1 MTPYTLTVRRLAALA
16 AGSVLALAAVA
27 AQAADPSQFSRAETL
42 VFVERHLANVKA
54 PTTLRYSFVKSGTLE
69 TGFSDEVRVDVAT
82 SGKTCCLVKGSFLS
96 GERALKLPEIPDA
109 ESNPVIL
116 YFLEHDIRD
125 MQRLTKGRSVYYQK
139 RIRMTMVNE
148 AQVRDTTVSWQ
159 GRTLPAQEVTLTPYQ
174 TDPARSRYER
184 FSNKRYTF
192 VLAKDVPGGVY
203 QIRTVM
209 SGAQAGDPAMIEE
222 VMTFTGTAADPTTAT
237 TTPR

>member
-1 MTPYTLTVRRLAALA
+1 MKIGPRLSRL
-16 AGSVLALAAVA
+16 VLALALGCTALGTIA
-27 AQAADPSQFSRAETL
+27 AEPDQFSDAEKL
-42 VFVERHLANVKA
+42 VFTDPQLANLKE
-54 PTTLRYSFVKSGTLE
+54 PTSLRYSFVKSGTLE

-96 GERALKLPEIPDA
+96 GERALMLPEIPDA
-109 ESNPVIL
+109 EANPVIL
-116 YFLEHDIRD
+116 YFLEHDIRE

>member
-1 MTPYTLTVRRLAALA
+1 
-16 AGSVLALAAVA
+16 
-27 AQAADPSQFSRAETL
+27 
-42 VFVERHLANVKA
+42 
-54 PTTLRYSFVKSGTLE
+54 
-69 TGFSDEVRVDVAT
+69 
-82 SGKTCCLVKGSFLS
+82 
-96 GERALKLPEIPDA
+96 
-109 ESNPVIL
+109 
-116 YFLEHDIRD
+116 